1 MPYTNS
7 GTYYP
12 EQNHTPYERTELSDC
27 TDCFETRCT
36 EEDYCHECGE
46 PLCEECSRVIE
57 DMPLCTECCQTYVAE
72 RLQLAREKKAR
83 VDRVMKLH
91 DETMAALEVYA

>member
-27 TDCFETRCT
+27 TDCFEPRCT

-46 PLCEECSRVIE
+46 PLCEECATACD
-57 DMPLCTECCQTYVAE
+57 DMPMCTECHLTYVTLTRMAG
-72 RLQLAREKKAR
+72 RKR
-83 VDRVMKLH
+83 KLVAAFNALH
-91 DETMAALEVYA
+91 NDTMHALEVYS